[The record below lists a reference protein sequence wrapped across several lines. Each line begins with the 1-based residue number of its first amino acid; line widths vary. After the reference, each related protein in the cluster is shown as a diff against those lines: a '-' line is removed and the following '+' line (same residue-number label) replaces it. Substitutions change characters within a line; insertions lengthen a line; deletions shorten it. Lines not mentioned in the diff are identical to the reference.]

1 MTWWAIQQAVY
12 TRLADQLSVPVYDHA
27 PQDVMFPY
35 VELGEIEAIPFDTDD
50 SIGSETTVT
59 IHSWSR
65 YRGWKEIKE
74 IQAKV
79 YDALHRYNLPVSGA
93 HLITVEFEIGRT
105 FLDADGLTRHG
116 VQEFRIITEK
126 E

>member
-12 TRLADQLSVPVYDHA
+12 TRLAGQLSVPVYDHA
-27 PQDVMFPY
+27 PQDVAFPY
-35 VELGEIEAIPFDTDD
+35 VELGEIDAIPFDTDD
-50 SIGSETTVT
+50 SVGAETTVT
-59 IHSWSR
+59 IHTWSR
-65 YRGWKEIKE
+65 YRGWKEVKE
-74 IQAKV
+74 IQGRV
-79 YDALHRYNLPVSGA
+79 YDALHRYNLPVAGA
-93 HLITVEFEIGRT
+93 HLVTVEFEIGRT